1 MRVILLNDI
10 ESLGK
15 KGELKDVSDG
25 YAQNFLLPKKMA
37 EIATSEAIEKLKQDQ
52 KKIQEEENKLEESLR
67 KIASEIQN
75 KKITLKAKAE
85 KEKLFGSIG
94 RKEIAL
100 ELKKQ
105 NFEIKEEFIL
115 LKDPIKK
122 IGKSEV
128 IIDFGKNIKTKI
140 TIAIE
145 KA

>member
-67 KIASEIQN
+67 RIASEIQN